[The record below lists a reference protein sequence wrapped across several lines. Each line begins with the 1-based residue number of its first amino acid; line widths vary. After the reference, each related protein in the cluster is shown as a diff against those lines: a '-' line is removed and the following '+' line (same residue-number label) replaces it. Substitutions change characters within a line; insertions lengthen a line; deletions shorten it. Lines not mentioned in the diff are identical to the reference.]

1 MSMYRRLCVLFL
13 LFAAAALFASPA
25 PLLGQGAGPVTKLP
39 VPRFVSLRNEKVH
52 VRGGPTRDHE
62 IKWIFTRAGLPIEI
76 TAEFDNWRRIRDS
89 EGAEGWVHHTQL
101 SGRRTALIAPSAKE
115 KVFPLYARSGGDGS
129 VVAQLQSGV
138 LADVKGCDGKWC
150 RIAGR
155 GFDGFI
161 EQVSLWGV
169 YPNETLE

>member
-1 MSMYRRLCVLFL
+1 MSMYRRFLVLFL
-13 LFAAAALFASPA
+13 LLAVALLTSPA
-25 PLLGQGAGPVTKLP
+25 PVLAQGAGTVTKLP

-101 SGRRTALIAPSAKE
+101 SGRRTALIAPSAKD
-115 KVFPLYARSGGDGS
+115 KVFPLFARSGGEGS
-129 VVAQLQSGV
+129 VVAQLQAGV
-138 LADVKGCDGKWC
+138 LGDVKGCDRKWC
-150 RIAGR
+150 RITGR
-155 GFDGFI
+155 GFDGYI
-161 EQVSLWGV
+161 EQVNLWGV